1 MSPAGLA
8 FTRMTLPQ
16 QQQFIALVF
25 GSRTGAQ
32 NGGLEE
38 LARAALNVDYVPSG
52 WFEWRPPTRPGGPPS
67 RWPVRARV
75 RERTREAVLQAAR
88 RIDPQVD
95 ELQIIPAE
103 WAASVRC
110 MLGPPGRRYSTAGAE
125 VSPHS
130 EMYFGPSTQASAE

>member
-25 GSRTGAQ
+25 GSQTGAQ

-38 LARAALNVDYVPSG
+38 LARAALNVEYIPAG
-52 WFEWRPPTRPGGPPS
+52 WFEWRGPARQGGPP
-67 RWPVRARV
+67 RRFPEPAV
-75 RERTREAVLQAAR
+75 RERTREAALQAAR

-95 ELQIIPAE
+95 ESQITRTE
-103 WAASVRC
+103 WAVSVRC
-110 MLGPPGRRYSTAGAE
+110 MLGPPETRYGTAFVE
-125 VSPHS
+125 VTPHT
-130 EMYFGPSTQASAE
+130 EFFGGPSK